1 MPPST
6 TASTRRSR
14 TTSRRRCIVPRY
26 RATAPRE
33 ATRND
38 LIRPRSVV
46 RASVSPSLYQDCAV
60 SREKFASGS
69 TASDRIPPALA
80 LGHSRPRESLPPE
93 TTSPT
98 KAVTITAGHKMRR
111 PRGGAAAAATFA
123 ARPDAGRAHST
134 GAAVSPPRAAGG
146 KGLVSAGGAGPGGTP
161 RRLGNTPDAGAA
173 APPT

>member
-33 ATRND
+33 ATRNA

-46 RASVSPSLYQDCAV
+46 RASVSPSPYQDCAV

-93 TTSPT
+93 RSEEHTSELQS
-98 KAVTITAGHKMRR
+98 
-111 PRGGAAAAATFA
+111 
-123 ARPDAGRAHST
+123 HSD
-134 GAAVSPPRAAGG
+134 
-146 KGLVSAGGAGPGGTP
+146 LVCRLLLEKKKETRERIGSAPWK
-161 RRLGNTPDAGAA
+161 N
-173 APPT
+173 